1 MAEYLPPPAAVRSA
15 ADLLVWAATLAV
27 PLFLL
32 WHARGLPP
40 AARRVFTVVAGVSAG
55 TGLALALR
63 AVPAGP
69 GWAGV
74 AVGLVAVA
82 AGWWAAVVLP
92 RRLGPALD
100 RVVRQARGED
110 LEQLRLLEA
119 AVTASGD
126 GVMVAEAGGAED
138 AGLRVVFANP
148 AFERLMGYAAQ
159 EAVGLSPSVFCHPS
173 TMEDELAAPS
183 AAEAAALGA
192 IRRAL
197 RGSEPVRLELPSRRK
212 DGSVVW
218 AEWQVVPVAGDAGGF
233 DHWVAVLRDTTERR
247 RLEEQL
253 REGQKLEA
261 LGRLAGGVA
270 HDFNNLLTV
279 IRGNADLI
287 KEGMAD
293 GPSAD
298 ELLDDIRGA
307 ADRAA
312 GLVRQLLTFGRRQP
326 VKPEVVDLNEVV
338 RETVGMLRRVIGSRV
353 KVADDLSAAPVRVRA
368 DRTQLVQVVMNLAV
382 NARDAMPGGGT
393 LSVQT
398 RATGGGRRV
407 RLEVADTGT
416 GMPPEVRAKIFE
428 PFFTTKGP
436 GKGTGLGLATVYG
449 IVKQSGGEI
458 GVDSTP
464 GVGTTFRVDLPGCEE
479 GAAPSGARSHPGL
492 KLGAGRAV
500 LLAEDEAP
508 VRRLARSALEAG
520 GYTVAEAEDG
530 AEALDLLG
538 AGAGPDLLVTDLAM
552 PRVGGRE
559 LAERVRAA
567 RPGVG
572 VVFVSGY
579 VPEGD
584 QLDHIPGAVFVP
596 KPFTRPT

>member
-1 MAEYLPPPAAVRSA
+1 A
-15 ADLLVWAATLAV
+15 
-27 PLFLL
+27 
-32 WHARGLPP
+32 
-40 AARRVFTVVAGVSAG
+40 
-55 TGLALALR
+55 
-63 AVPAGP
+63 
-69 GWAGV
+69 
-74 AVGLVAVA
+74 AVA

-100 RVVRQARGED
+100 RVVRQARGGD

-126 GVMVAEAGGAED
+126 GVMVAEAGRHDD
-138 AGLRVVFANP
+138 AGLAVVYANP
-148 AFERLMGYAAQ
+148 AFERMMGYAAQ

-173 TMEDELAAPS
+173 AIDDVAPAS
-183 AAEAAALGA
+183 AAEVEALRA
-192 IRRAL
+192 IRQAL
-197 RGSEPVRLELPSRRK
+197 RGSEPVRLELPARRK
-212 DGSVVW
+212 DGAVVW
-218 AEWQVVPVAGDAGGF
+218 AEWQVVPVAADGAGAF
-233 DHWVAVLRDTTERR
+233 THWVAVLRDTTDRR

-279 IRGNADLI
+279 IKGNADLLR
-287 KEGMAD
+287 EGVPD
-293 GPSAD
+293 GPPPG
-298 ELLDDIRGA
+298 ELVDDIRGA

-338 RETVGMLRRVIGSRV
+338 RETVGMLRRVLGSRV
-353 KVADDLSAAPVRVRA
+353 QVAADLVPGAARVRA
-368 DRTQLVQVVMNLAV
+368 DRTQLIQVVMNLAV
-382 NARDAMPGGGT
+382 NARDAMPNGGT
-393 LSVQT
+393 LSVST
-398 RATGGGRRV
+398 RAGRGKLV

-436 GKGTGLGLATVYG
+436 GQGTGLGLATVYG

-458 GVDSTP
+458 AVDSTP
-464 GVGTTFRVDLPGCEE
+464 GIGTTFRVDFPACDEAAGSVVSGPRSAPGV
-479 GAAPSGARSHPGL
+479 RV
-492 KLGAGRAV
+492 GAGRAV

-508 VRRLARSALEAG
+508 VRRLARSALEAA
-520 GYTVAEAEDG
+520 GYAVAEAPDG
-530 AEALDLLG
+530 AAALDLLNTG
-538 AGAGPDLLVTDLAM
+538 AGADLLVTDLAM
-552 PRVGGRE
+552 PRLGGRE
-559 LAERVRAA
+559 LAERVRAT

-579 VPEGD
+579 VPDPAG
-584 QLDHIPGAVFVP
+584 LGRVPGAVFVP
-596 KPFTRPT
+596 KPFTPADLTQAAAEALSWADQPAAAGV